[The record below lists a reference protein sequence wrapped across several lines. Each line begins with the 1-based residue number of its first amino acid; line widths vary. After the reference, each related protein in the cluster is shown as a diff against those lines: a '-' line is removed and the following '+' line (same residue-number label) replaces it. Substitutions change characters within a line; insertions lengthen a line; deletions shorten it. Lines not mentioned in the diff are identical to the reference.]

1 MIGEDDFGRYHGD
14 PREHSRAHQG
24 WSGKSDHF
32 TDGAPQRSVFDQDQA
47 DELLDA
53 LAQDPLHESLLRWE
67 HELAQPDYP
76 HWFLDQVV
84 PDGR

>member
-32 TDGAPQRSVFDQDQA
+32 TDGAPQRSVFDQDQV
-47 DELLDA
+47 
-53 LAQDPLHESLLRWE
+53 QDPLHESLLRWE
-67 HELAQPDYP
+67 HDFERPDYSN
-76 HWFLDQVV
+76 WFLDQVV